1 MAKKTS
7 NRILWYS
14 FIFYFLSLVAYA
26 VFSYSLTA
34 PNLVLSTNPTFWKF
48 QTYMW
53 KTFFNNREL
62 LTQTYFA
69 LIGIIFF
76 NYLFFVSQAL
86 KQKLKSFKLIL
97 ILFLA
102 LAAPLLISNN
112 ALSYDAFN
120 YIFNA
125 KMVSVYHADPHIQV
139 ALDFPDDSWTK
150 FMHNTHTPA
159 PYGRAW
165 TYLSLIPFSLGMG
178 KFVITWLSFRL
189 FSLLP
194 LIALLFIFWKYQKRV
209 NHTWA
214 IFLIFNPL
222 ILIEVI
228 SNFHNDFWMITPAI
242 LSLLLVDSQKN
253 KKINLSFV
261 IKVLISIV
269 LLGLSIWI
277 KLATLLLIPIWLLI
291 LIKNKLKDIPHF
303 YSLANGWPV
312 LASLVMFV
320 PLLTSRSQWFHP
332 WYLAWTI
339 AFIPLFSKKN
349 KIATAWATSLLVL
362 SISSMYRYLPF
373 LWHNNYDG
381 DVLSWQR
388 MITFV
393 PFAII
398 LLLSFKKVV
407 FNKKK

>member
-1 MAKKTS
+1 MTKKSS

-14 FIFYFLSLVAYA
+14 FILYFLSIVSYSI
-26 VFSYSLTA
+26 FSYSLTA
-34 PNLVLSTNPTFWKF
+34 PNLVLSSHPTFWKF

-62 LTQTYFA
+62 LTQTYFG
-69 LIGIIFF
+69 LIGIIFL
-76 NYLFFVSQAL
+76 NYLFFVSQAI
-86 KQKLKSFKLIL
+86 KNRINNFKIII
-97 ILFLA
+97 ILFLTISI
-102 LAAPLLISNN
+102 PLLVSNN

-125 KMVSVYHADPHIQV
+125 KMVSVYQADPHTQV

-150 FMHNTHTPA
+150 FMHNTHTTA

-178 KFVITWLSFRL
+178 KFIITWLSFRI

-194 LIALLFIFWKYQKRV
+194 LITLLFIFWKYK
-209 NHTWA
+209 NKISNASTLL
-214 IFLIFNPL
+214 LIFNPL

-242 LSLLLVDSQKN
+242 LSLLLVSNLKKN
-253 KKINLSFV
+253 KKINLSIIFK
-261 IKVLISIV
+261 IILSIT
-269 LLGLSIWI
+269 LLALSIWV

-303 YSLANGWPV
+303 YSLANSWPL
-312 LASLVMFV
+312 LASIVMFV
-320 PLLTSRSQWFHP
+320 PLLTSRSQQFHP
-332 WYLAWTI
+332 WYLIWSI
-339 AFIPLFSKKN
+339 SFIPLFSKG
-349 KIATAWATSLLVL
+349 KIAKAWATSLLIL

-381 DVLSWQR
+381 DVLSWQKA
-388 MITFV
+388 ISFIPFV
-393 PFAII
+393 IALIFS
-398 LLLSFKKVV
+398 LKKTL
-407 FNKKK
+407 FNKK

>member
-14 FIFYFLSLVAYA
+14 FALYFLSLVAYA
-26 VFSYSLTA
+26 IFSYSLTA
-34 PNLVLSTNPTFWKF
+34 PNLVLSTNSTFWKF

-62 LTQTYFA
+62 LTQTYFG

-76 NYLFFVSQAL
+76 NYLFFVSQAI
-86 KQKLKSFKLIL
+86 KQKINNFKLIL
-97 ILFLA
+97 ILFFA
-102 LAAPLLISNN
+102 LVIPLLISNN

-125 KMVSVYHADPHIQV
+125 KMVSVYHVDPHTQV

-150 FMHNTHTPA
+150 FMHNTHTTA

-165 TYLSLIPFSLGMG
+165 TYLSLVPFSLGMG

-194 LIALLFIFWKYQKRV
+194 LATLLFIFWKYHKKI
-209 NHTWA
+209 NYTWL
-214 IFLIFNPL
+214 IFLVFNPL
-222 ILIEVI
+222 VLIEVI
-228 SNFHNDFWMITPAI
+228 SNVHNDFWMITPAI
-242 LSLLLVDSQKN
+242 LSLLLIDSQRS
-253 KKINLSFV
+253 KKTNFSSI
-261 IKVLISIV
+261 IKVLFSIV

-277 KLATLLLIPIWLLI
+277 KLATILLIPIWLLI
-291 LIKNKLKDIPHF
+291 LIKDKLKDIPHF
-303 YSLANGWPV
+303 YSLANSWPV
-312 LASLVMFV
+312 LASLAMFA

-332 WYLAWTI
+332 WYLAWSI
-339 AFIPLFSKKN
+339 SFIPLFSKRN
-349 KIATAWATSLLVL
+349 KFGAAWAVSLLVL

-388 MITFV
+388 MITFI
-393 PFAII
+393 PFGII
-398 LLLSFKKVV
+398 LILSFKKVL
-407 FNKKK
+407 FNKKR